1 MVSKSLPEIDIRE
14 AIGRHQFSVIPR
26 SLVCK
31 WWDYVSL
38 LNEKRTHEYSGED
51 WRITWHFKGW
61 RQRCLL
67 SSFHGDSCYHRL
79 VFDRYDLRSS
89 LKSATRAQMQVTT
102 DPVYYHITDSTQIA
116 KANMKRLLS
125 HSNTKME
132 LTVYLVQKSVEY
144 AVQNGGRFVVSWAC
158 QCEAAHQR
166 TEYLQSNQE
175 EADTKLLLH
184 ALDASANGATIL
196 TIHSLDT
203 DVFVL
208 SLRCFPELCQ
218 NTYFVTGTGQR
229 HKDEG

>member
-1 MVSKSLPEIDIRE
+1 
-14 AIGRHQFSVIPR
+14 
-26 SLVCK
+26 
-31 WWDYVSL
+31 
-38 LNEKRTHEYSGED
+38 
-51 WRITWHFKGW
+51 
-61 RQRCLL
+61 
-67 SSFHGDSCYHRL
+67 
-79 VFDRYDLRSS
+79 
-89 LKSATRAQMQVTT
+89 MQVTT

-208 SLRCFPELCQ
+208 SLRCYPKLCQ